1 MSSVSYNIRY
11 ADESIEDIKTISQY
25 YKEINSN
32 LVNRFKAALL
42 SSESDLLCNPFAYS
56 KVNYKDFRRITIKR
70 FPYKITYRVENN
82 TIYIFSVSHFAR
94 SNHYLKKRLKK

>member
-1 MSSVSYNIRY
+1 MSSVSYNIHY
-11 ADESIEDIKTISQY
+11 SDESIEDIKIIAQY

-42 SSESDLLCNPFAYS
+42 SSESDLLRNPLAYS
-56 KVNYKDFRRITIKR
+56 KVNYKDFRRITIKK
-70 FPYKITYRVENN
+70 FPYKVTYRIESD

-94 SNHYLKKRLKK
+94 SNQYIKKRLKK

>member
-1 MSSVSYNIRY
+1 MSTALYNFRY
-11 ADESIEDIKTISQY
+11 SDESIEDIKAISQY

-42 SSESDLLCNPFAYS
+42 SSEPDLLCNPLAYS

-70 FPYKITYRVENN
+70 FPYRVTYRVEDS
-82 TIYIFSVSHFAR
+82 TIYIFCVSHFAR
-94 SNHYLKKRLKK
+94 SNQYMKKRLKK